1 MQILCKMLFVIFAKL
16 CPPLVPDITLTLAKP
31 LILFQSCPCTN
42 KCFLLD
48 ARMAEAEESFGD
60 KFDHFNDKQDKL
72 SSTHGGKSISMLPV
86 LQGGQ
91 GVGMNFKA

>member
-1 MQILCKMLFVIFAKL
+1 
-16 CPPLVPDITLTLAKP
+16 
-31 LILFQSCPCTN
+31 
-42 KCFLLD
+42 
-48 ARMAEAEESFGD
+48 MAEAEESFGD